1 MGTNIMF
8 KAILLLFSTILIY
21 ATCKKNSDCA
31 NTVYAFSS
39 DIKAYPDVDSIKIG
53 DTVFLE
59 LNHPVISRDIN
70 SGVEVNYK
78 NAANFGTAIGFAE
91 FISSNNTNTEVASKF
106 SYKLIWGME
115 QLRQD
120 SIKFRE
126 FRFVEINQ
134 FYKFK
139 LAIVPKF
146 KGVFKLFVSNA
157 ANVYRI
163 DDKCTKAG
171 YAINFTNT
179 NQHLYLNEVSFP
191 GVIPPPGGG
200 IYLFKVK

>member
-1 MGTNIMF
+1 MGTNIIY
-8 KAILLLFSTILIY
+8 KAILLLLSTILIY

-31 NTVYAFSS
+31 NSVYAFSS
-39 DIKAYPDVDSIKIG
+39 EIKAYPDVDSINIA
-53 DTVFLE
+53 DTIFLE
-59 LNHPVISRDIN
+59 LNHPIISRDIN
-70 SGVEVNYK
+70 SRVEVNYK

-115 QLRQD
+115 QVRQD

-171 YAINFTNT
+171 FVINFTNT
-179 NQHLYLNEVSFP
+179 NQLIFKRGEFSWGYPPARRRYLSF
-191 GVIPPPGGG
+191 
-200 IYLFKVK
+200 

>member
-1 MGTNIMF
+1 MGSKIIY
-8 KAILLLFSTILIY
+8 KAILLLFCTILIY

-39 DIKAYPDVDSIKIG
+39 EIKAYPDVDSINIG
-53 DTVFLE
+53 DSVFLE

-70 SGVEVNYK
+70 SEVDVNYR

-91 FISSNNTNTEVASKF
+91 FISPNNINTEVASKF
-106 SYKLIWGME
+106 NYALIRGIE
-115 QLRQD
+115 QIRQD

-126 FRFVEINQ
+126 FPFVEINQ

-139 LAIVPKF
+139 LAVVPKF

-171 YAINFTNT
+171 FVINFTNT

-191 GVIPPPGGG
+191 GVIPPPDGG

>member
-1 MGTNIMF
+1 MGTNIID
-8 KAILLLFSTILIY
+8 KAKLLLFSTILIY

-39 DIKAYPDVDSIKIG
+39 EIRAYPDVDSINIG

-59 LNHPVISRDIN
+59 LNHPVFSRDIN
-70 SGVEVNYK
+70 SGIEVNYK

-106 SYKLIWGME
+106 NYKLIWGME
-115 QLRQD
+115 QVRQD

-157 ANVYRI
+157 ANVYRL

-171 YAINFTNT
+171 FVINFTNT
-179 NQHLYLNEVSFP
+179 NQHLYLNQVSFP

>member
-1 MGTNIMF
+1 MASNLIC
-8 KAILLLFSTILIY
+8 KAILLFCILIFIY

-31 NTVYAFSS
+31 NIVYTFSAE
-39 DIKAYPDVDSIKIG
+39 IKAYPDVDSTNIG
-53 DTVFLE
+53 DTLFLE
-59 LNHPVISRDIN
+59 LNHPVTSKDIISGREI
-70 SGVEVNYK
+70 SYS

-91 FISSNNTNTEVASKF
+91 FIFPNNVNTEVAAKF
-106 SYKLIWGME
+106 NYKLFWGIE
-115 QLRQD
+115 LKRQD
-120 SIKFRE
+120 SSKFRE
-126 FRFVEINQ
+126 FSFVQINQ

-139 LAIVPKF
+139 LAIIPKF

-157 ANVYRI
+157 ANVYRT

-171 YAINFTNT
+171 FVINFTNT

-191 GVIPPPGGG
+191 GSIPPPGGG

>member
-1 MGTNIMF
+1 MGTNIIY
-8 KAILLLFSTILIY
+8 KVILLLFSTILICV
-21 ATCKKNSDCA
+21 TCKKNSDCA
-31 NTVYAFSS
+31 NTVYSFSS
-39 DIKAYPDVDSIKIG
+39 EIKAYPDHDSINIG
-53 DTVFLE
+53 DTLFLE
-59 LNHPVISRDIN
+59 LNQPIISRDVN
-70 SGVEVNYK
+70 SGTEVNYT

-91 FISSNNTNTEVASKF
+91 FTSPNNINTEVASKF
-106 SYKLIWGME
+106 KYALIRGIE
-115 QLRQD
+115 QVRPD

-126 FRFVEINQ
+126 FRFVETDQ

-139 LAIVPKF
+139 LALVPKF
-146 KGVFKLFVSNA
+146 RGVFKMFVSNA

-171 YAINFTNT
+171 FAINFTNT

-191 GVIPPPGGG
+191 GVLPPPGGG

>member
-1 MGTNIMF
+1 MGSKIIY
-8 KAILLLFSTILIY
+8 KAILLLFCTILIY

-31 NTVYAFSS
+31 NTVYVFSS
-39 DIKAYPDVDSIKIG
+39 EIKAYPDLDSVNIG
-53 DTVFLE
+53 DTIFLE
-59 LNHPVISRDIN
+59 LNQPVISRDIN
-70 SGVEVNYK
+70 SRVEVNYK
-78 NAANFGTAIGFAE
+78 NAVNFGTAIGFAE
-91 FISSNNTNTEVASKF
+91 FISSSNINTEAASKF
-106 SYKLIWGME
+106 NYKLVLGIE
-115 QLRQD
+115 QVRPD

-126 FRFVEINQ
+126 FRFVETDQ

-139 LAIVPKF
+139 LAIVPRF
-146 KGVFKLFVSNA
+146 RGVFKLFVSNA

-171 YAINFTNT
+171 FAINFTNT

-191 GVIPPPGGG
+191 GIIPPSGGG

>member
-1 MGTNIMF
+1 MGSKIIY
-8 KAILLLFSTILIY
+8 KAILLLFCTILIY

-39 DIKAYPDVDSIKIG
+39 EIKAYPDVDSINIG
-53 DTVFLE
+53 DTIFLE
-59 LNHPVISRDIN
+59 LNQPIISKDVN
-70 SGVEVNYK
+70 SGVQIDYR

-91 FISSNNTNTEVASKF
+91 FISPNNINTEVASKF
-106 SYKLIWGME
+106 NYALIRGIE
-115 QLRQD
+115 QIRQD

-126 FRFVEINQ
+126 FPFVEINQ

-139 LAIVPKF
+139 LAVVPKF

-171 YAINFTNT
+171 FVINFTNT

-191 GVIPPPGGG
+191 GVIPPHDGG